1 MEKVKKILIA
11 DDEEF
16 ILAMLQELLASRKD
30 VSVLATTDSEE
41 ALDIFLKEK
50 PSIVFLDY
58 KMPKLTGIQLME
70 KMLEHR
76 PDISVVIF
84 TGAGSVN
91 NAVEA
96 MKKGAYDYVTKPM
109 DMAKIS
115 LLIDRI
121 LQSQKIMEEKKLL
134 EEKLD
139 QLFGF
144 KNFIG
149 SSAKIKHVYEQI
161 KYVAPSNS
169 TVMIT
174 GESGTGK
181 ELVANALHYSSSRKG
196 KPFVKVNCAALS
208 ENIIESELFGHEKGS
223 FTSAMAR
230 RIGRFELADGGT
242 LFLDEIGDI
251 PLSTQIKLLR
261 VLEQKEFE
269 RVGGNETIK
278 VDVRVLAATNR
289 NMESMVQHGHFR
301 EDLFFRLNVINIHMA
316 PLRERKGDIA
326 LLANHFLD
334 KYSSQMNKRISR
346 ISKSALKLLDSYA
359 WPGNVRELEN
369 AIERAV
375 VYCKGNILTEEY
387 LPSNIR
393 IDDSEN
399 VVTINLPSYS
409 LAEAEKRLI
418 TMVLNLSNGNMKYA
432 AELLGIS
439 RGTLYSKCER
449 YQIAKK

>member
-30 VSVLATTDSEE
+30 VSVLATTDAEE
-41 ALDIFLKEK
+41 ALDIFLREQ

-91 NAVEA
+91 SAVEA

-149 SSAKIKHVYEQI
+149 NSAKIKHVYEQI

-169 TVMIT
+169 TVMIS

-223 FTSAMAR
+223 FTSAVSR
-230 RIGRFELADGGT
+230 RIGRFELADNGT

-278 VDVRVLAATNR
+278 VDVRVIAATNR
-289 NMESMVQHGHFR
+289 NMETLVEQGQFR

-375 VYCKGNILTEEY
+375 VYCKGSILTEEY

-418 TMVLNLSNGNMKYA
+418 TMVLTLSNGNMKYA
-432 AELLGIS
+432 AEMLGIS

-449 YQIAKK
+449 HQIEKK

>member
-1 MEKVKKILIA
+1 
-11 DDEEF
+11 
-16 ILAMLQELLASRKD
+16 
-30 VSVLATTDSEE
+30 
-41 ALDIFLKEK
+41 
-50 PSIVFLDY
+50 
-58 KMPKLTGIQLME
+58 
-70 KMLEHR
+70 
-76 PDISVVIF
+76 
-84 TGAGSVN
+84 
-91 NAVEA
+91 VEA

-149 SSAKIKHVYEQI
+149 NSAKIKHVYEQI

-169 TVMIT
+169 TVMIS

-223 FTSAMAR
+223 FTSAVSR
-230 RIGRFELADGGT
+230 RIGRFELADNGT

-278 VDVRVLAATNR
+278 VDVRVIAATNR
-289 NMESMVQHGHFR
+289 NMETLVEQGQFR

-375 VYCKGNILTEEY
+375 VYCKGSILTEEY

-418 TMVLNLSNGNMKYA
+418 TMVLTLSNGNMKYA
-432 AELLGIS
+432 AEMLGIS

-449 YQIAKK
+449 HQIEKK